1 MKRILLIIL
10 LAATLAVPDTLVASL
25 TFGAATTD
33 RVNHGSAA
41 SLDNLDPLTYALWV
55 YPTTVTGNRSIIAKS
70 SAAGSPNGKALGFDG
85 ASTRLQFIVDRVTTD
100 TNYVTN
106 LSALTTNKWCF
117 IAVTFNSG
125 GAAGEIV
132 NIYQGDFTAALAEG
146 TYSTAA
152 DGSGA
157 NRDEAAISLS
167 VGNTTPATPAS
178 AFQGRIAW
186 AGVWNRELS
195 VSELRTQQFH
205 PAKTS
210 GNVLFVAYG
219 FNGTGSQIDWS
230 GNANAGTVTGAS
242 LTPDH
247 VALGPLFGFDD
258 DLPYNVSTVAAPCL
272 RSLMGVG
279 C

>member
-1 MKRILLIIL
+1 MKRILLVIL
-10 LAATLAVPDTLVASL
+10 LLATLTAPDTLVASL
-25 TFGAATTD
+25 TFGAATSD

-41 SLDNLDPLTYALWV
+41 SLDNLDPFSYALWV
-55 YPTTVTGNRSIIAKS
+55 YPTTVTGNRIIIAKS
-70 SAAGSPNGKALGFDG
+70 SAAGSPNGKFLGFEG
-85 ASTRLQFIVDRVTTD
+85 ASTRIQFIVDRVTTD

-106 LSALTTNKWCF
+106 LTALTTNKWWF
-117 IAVTFNSG
+117 VAVTFNSA
-125 GAAGEIV
+125 GAVGEIA
-132 NIYQGDFTAALAEG
+132 NIYQGDLTATLAEG
-146 TYSTAA
+146 TYSTAT

-167 VGNTTPATPAS
+167 VANSTPATPAS

-186 AGVWNRELS
+186 VGVWNRELS
-195 VSELRTQQFH
+195 LAELRAQQFH

-210 GNVLFVAYG
+210 GNVLFAAYG

-258 DLPYNVSTVAAPCL
+258 DLPYNVSTAATPCL